1 MNADHPPTLVLIG
14 LRGSG
19 KSTLGRLVAQRMG
32 RKFIDLDDRTAA
44 RLGYPTVAAAW
55 AAAGEPAFRAAET
68 EALRE
73 ALKELGVVI
82 ALGGGTPMAPGAA
95 EMLRAVAA
103 RGEVT
108 IVYLRCTPAEL
119 RTRLRAAGG
128 AGANRPSLTG
138 RDPLDEIEEVFARR
152 DGVYR
157 GLAETVIE
165 SVSSETDAITR
176 IMSAVSA

>member
-1 MNADHPPTLVLIG
+1 MNADHPPTLVLMG

-19 KSTLGRLVAQRMG
+19 KSTLGRLVAQRLG
-32 RKFIDLDDRTAA
+32 RSFIDLDDRTAA
-44 RLGYPTVAAAW
+44 RLGHPTVAAAW

-73 ALKELGVVI
+73 VLKELGVVI

-95 EMLRAVAA
+95 EMLREVAA

-108 IVYLRCTPAEL
+108 IVYLRCTPTEL
-119 RTRLRAAGG
+119 RERLLAAGG

-138 RDPLDEIEEVFARR
+138 RDPLVEIEEVFARR

-157 GLAETVIE
+157 GLANRVIE
-165 SVSSETDAITR
+165 SAQDESDAITR
-176 IMSAVSA
+176 ILSVLAA